1 MFVWVSVYV
10 HLCVYPCM
18 FGFVY
23 LYVCECV
30 CICVV
35 CICVCTWFCVCVC
48 TREASVLWRMK
59 VGGGGREETGGFTIR
74 ETGEPKGKELAQG
87 P

>member
-1 MFVWVSVYV
+1 M
-10 HLCVYPCM
+10 
-18 FGFVY
+18 
-23 LYVCECV
+23 
-30 CICVV
+30 
-35 CICVCTWFCVCVC
+35 CICVCTSVCLGLCICMFVSVYVFVLCVFVCVHGFVCVCDVC
-48 TREASVLWRMK
+48 TREASMLWRMK